1 MPTTPRNYETL
12 ESDLLMGRSN
22 ETKLLEYLNNLEENQ
37 TEGKQYDLFKNQ
49 FSTFDF
55 INEDTI
61 AELKSRRVRCNQ
73 YHDTMIGNNK
83 LEVCKEEH
91 PDNVK
96 GAEYVFYFLFTDGL
110 YKWNYNQEQYKVKRF
125 FHRDKQKWEDYGYI
139 PVKHLE
145 LVEPNLTS
153 LSS

>member
-1 MPTTPRNYETL
+1 MTTPRNYSTL
-12 ESDLLMGRSN
+12 QSDLLMGRTN
-22 ETKLLEYLNNLEENQ
+22 ETKLMEYLNNLKENKN
-37 TEGKQYDLFKNQ
+37 KQYELFRNQ

-61 AELKSRRVRCNQ
+61 AELKSRRVLCNQ

-83 LEVCKEEH
+83 LKVCNEDH
-91 PDNVK
+91 PENVK

-110 YKWNYNQEQYKVKRF
+110 YKWKYNQNQYSVRPF
-125 FHRDKQKWEDYGYI
+125 FHRDKQRYQEYGYI
-139 PVKHLE
+139 PVKYLE
-145 LVEPNLTS
+145 LVEPNLNS